1 MKDIIK
7 GLIENSNKVE
17 VDTSFGVIYVE
28 GNKQLKDVYDSD
40 IYCINFEDIP
50 VKATKS
56 YDDFITWLISY
67 YSKILK

>member
-1 MKDIIK
+1 MKDVIR
-7 GLIENSNKVE
+7 GLNENSTVVV
-17 VDTSFGVIYVE
+17 VDTLVGVIFVE
-28 GNKQLKDVYDSD
+28 GNKQLKDVYDYD

-56 YDDFITWLISY
+56 YDDFITWLISH